1 MMTSY
6 KSNTKVLIN
15 KMFDFSTM
23 RNIHGNMGRAI
34 AASCFV
40 YYSFD
45 AFLAAALHLI
55 AGYIFLGIWPMMG
68 IWGVEKFKLQPAPI
82 FLL

>member
-1 MMTSY
+1 
-6 KSNTKVLIN
+6 
-15 KMFDFSTM
+15 
-23 RNIHGNMGRAI
+23 MGRAI

-45 AFLAAALHLI
+45 AFSAAAAAHGCILI
-55 AGYIFLGIWPMMG
+55 AGYIFLGIWPLG
-68 IWGVEKFKLQPAPI
+68 IWGVEKFKLQPASI